1 MGLFKKLISSVL
13 GPTDED
19 AKEELEEKASS
30 LKKGLGNILNASN
43 AAKEFLKERTSNNE
57 TFDSDDDEEDDDEE
71 DDEEEDDEEIP
82 ENEHSQE
89 DDEDLPES
97 KYSQEEEDDDIPEDA
112 VLEEDSKFKKCQE
125 IKVPGNIVKIDDA
138 IFSGYSKLERVV
150 LHSGLRI
157 IGEYAFQEC
166 ENLEYVEVPSMGH
179 LEVIGDHAF
188 QSCTKL
194 KSINMPSHLK
204 RIGHEA
210 FDYCKKLEKLD
221 FSHCTQLKAIGNGA
235 FDGCE
240 KLEKLD
246 FSHCIQLEVI
256 GKEAFDGCERLKE
269 VKLPSHLKKIG
280 NKAFADCVLRN
291 VVIPDSVEEIGTDA
305 FNCDELD
312 SLTLPKHLHTLNT
325 ISESS
330 ISLSELDMSRCSELK
345 EINCCIGV
353 FEDLE
358 QLLVPNGV
366 EAIRA
371 KDLVICNDIRAV
383 YLPETLKVLE
393 LQRTPCNIYCYSP
406 KLDSLTGLSGLKHTI
421 YVKPEYLEAYQQQAA
436 TEGVDVEIGKMSD
449 SKLKMY

>member
-13 GPTDED
+13 GSGDED

-57 TFDSDDDEEDDDEE
+57 AFETDDEEDE
-71 DDEEEDDEEIP
+71 DDDDDDDEEIP

-112 VLEEDSKFKKCQE
+112 VLEENSKFKKCRE
-125 IKVPGNIVKIDDA
+125 IEVPLNIVKIDEA

-150 LHSGLRI
+150 LHSKLKI

-166 ENLEYVEVPSMGH
+166 DNLEHVEIPSMGH

-221 FSHCTQLKAIGNGA
+221 FSHCTQLKTIGNGA

-246 FSHCIQLEVI
+246 FSHCAQLKVI
-256 GKEAFDGCERLKE
+256 GNEAFDGCEKLNE
-269 VKLPSHLKKIG
+269 VKLPSHLKRIG
-280 NKAFADCVLRN
+280 DKAFADCVLRN

-305 FNCDELD
+305 FNCEELG
-312 SLTLPKHLHTLNT
+312 SLTLPKQLHTLNT
-325 ISESS
+325 ISKSR

-345 EINCCIGV
+345 EINCCIGD

-358 QLLVPNGV
+358 QLLIPNGV

-371 KDLVICNDIRAV
+371 KEIVICNDLKAI
-383 YLPETLKVLE
+383 YLPESLKVLE
-393 LQRTPCNIYCYSP
+393 LQRTPCDIYCYSP

-421 YVKPEYLEAYQQQAA
+421 YVKPEYLEAYQQQAT
-436 TEGVDVEIGKMSD
+436 TEGVDVNIEGMPE
-449 SKLKMY
+449 SKLNVYKG